1 MAKKGLSDIFKDTE
15 SLSYDDFLSVIK
27 NYAAA
32 NGLDADKETARFFT
46 LDIEER
52 LRQIGVNSTCPKCG
66 SENIVKRGKR
76 GDVQRFLCKDCGKN
90 FTLFTDTILEK
101 TRYSWAVW
109 VGLLWTTINNISLKD
124 TLNIMEQDY
133 KLKDKIT
140 EEGIYLIRMK
150 LLHAC
155 AEMPM
160 PVLTGVI
167 QVDETS
173 VRESQ
178 KGSKAL
184 VSYLPN
190 ENRRPRYGRRPSK
203 YGVMGPEFATIV
215 AAVDNRNRCVCKVA
229 GLGRVSKELFFDL
242 FDQHF
247 DTPAYLCSDANK
259 IYEEYCQLRNIPH
272 YERPSDY
279 LSVIQHA
286 GYETPDPKDPN
297 VDKVIAENKIVLRN
311 LYARGAIDKITNRGD
326 IKYDEFY
333 AIKEQNSLGLGRVNE
348 LHSDIQL
355 FINKERTN
363 VSTKNLEDYI
373 GFFTYIRN
381 WRYAHGRYPSSRDDA
396 ERILIDIVSS
406 KHTLLKSEMLERQR
420 GALNARKPSGQYIS
434 ILKEQTE
441 LARQETQ
448 NKYFK
453 FNEEDGV
460 ASFDTRQYLYDLPRY
475 KLDTIA
481 KELGL
486 KRFKKWPHITLAM
499 EIMKQPGVREAIY
512 RSYTE
517 DRKNEMSEED
527 RIALRDMMF
536 RII

>member
-15 SLSYDDFLSVIK
+15 ALSYDDFLAVIK

-32 NGLDADKETARFFT
+32 NSLDADKEAARFFT

-52 LRQIGVNSTCPKCG
+52 LQQIGVNSVCPKCG

-76 GDVQRFLCKDCGKN
+76 GDVQRFLCRDCGKN

-109 VGLLWTTINNISLKD
+109 VGILWTTINNLSLKD
-124 TLNIMEQDY
+124 TLNIMERDY

-155 AEMPM
+155 AQMPM
-160 PVLTGVI
+160 PVLSGVI

-178 KGSKAL
+178 KGAKEL

-190 ENRRPRYGRRPSK
+190 EDRHARYGRRPSK

-229 GLGRVSKELFFDL
+229 GLGRVSSELFFDL
-242 FDQHF
+242 FDQYF
-247 DTPAYLCSDANK
+247 DSPAYICSDANK
-259 IYEEYCQLRNIPH
+259 IYEEYCRLKDIPH

-297 VDKVIAENKIVLRN
+297 VELRRARNKEILKT
-311 LYARGAIDKITNRGD
+311 LYAREAIDRISNR
-326 IKYDEFY
+326 KYLTYEEFY
-333 AIKEQNSLGLGRVNE
+333 RVKEQNSLGLGRVNE
-348 LHSDIQL
+348 LHADIQL
-355 FINKERTN
+355 FINKEKTN

-381 WRYAHGRYPSSRDDA
+381 WRYENGHYPTSRKDA
-396 ERILIDIVSS
+396 EQILIEIVSS
-406 KHTLLKSEMLERQR
+406 KQRLSKAEILDRQR
-420 GALNARKPSGQYIS
+420 NDLSVAKPSGQYVAA
-434 ILKEQTE
+434 LKEQTE
-441 LARQETQ
+441 LARQATQ

-460 ASFDTRQYLYDLPRY
+460 ASFDIRRYLYDLPRVR
-475 KLDTIA
+475 LNEIA
-481 KELGL
+481 KEVGL
-486 KRFKKWPHITLAM
+486 SRFKRWPHIILAM
-499 EIMKQPGVREAIY
+499 EIIKQPGAREAIY

-527 RIALRDMMF
+527 RIALHDMMF
-536 RII
+536 RL